1 MSVIHHQGGNLM
13 ATLCHDADRCSRRS
27 IQIDHQCALCLN
39 QRLLQRLRREQ
50 HSIEVRA
57 NEIQRAV
64 NSIDRHVFTDPL
76 ALEFLREVTKRAIRR
91 IRYSVG

>member
-1 MSVIHHQGGNLM
+1 M

-57 NEIQRAV
+57 KEIQRAV

-76 ALEFLREVTKRAIRR
+76 ALDFLREVTKRAIRR